1 MVGPVEDKGSL
12 TDRLDDDRQKMA
24 IQVSEL
30 KEDYNVP
37 RRLRRSVQKYPWPW
51 IMGAVL
57 VGFLFSRLPARRKE
71 VYLWADP
78 LQRRLSREVHP
89 PLAEKDESRA
99 THKIWSLIKP
109 LISAYVG
116 KEVYK
121 RAKRPSTA
129 DKRTKAKTKV
139 PKGQGDRGDTKR

>member
-1 MVGPVEDKGSL
+1 MAGPVEDKGSL
-12 TDRLDDDRQKMA
+12 TERLDDDRQKMA
-24 IQVSEL
+24 VQVSEL

-37 RRLRRSVQKYPWPW
+37 RRLRGSVQKYPWSW

-78 LQRRLSREVHP
+78 LSGKPSGEVHLRP
-89 PLAEKDESRA
+89 AGKDESRP
-99 THKIWSLIKP
+99 TQKIWSLIKP

-116 KEVYK
+116 REVYN
-121 RAKRPSTA
+121 R
-129 DKRTKAKTKV
+129 V
-139 PKGQGDRGDTKR
+139 KGPTKRRRQRRNYHDRTTKQ

>member
-1 MVGPVEDKGSL
+1 MAGSVEDKGSL

-24 IQVSEL
+24 LQVSEL

-37 RRLRRSVQKYPWPW
+37 HRLRGSVQKYPWSW

-78 LQRRLSREVHP
+78 LQGRPSLEVHP

-99 THKIWSLIKP
+99 TNKIWSLIKP
-109 LISAYVG
+109 LISAYVSR
-116 KEVYK
+116 EVYK
-121 RAKRPSTA
+121 RAKGRSKHRRAEAERP
-129 DKRTKAKTKV
+129 
-139 PKGQGDRGDTKR
+139 